1 MTVAARAA
9 ASHGAPSPSTPRLSI
24 GQVLQRLGGEFP
36 DLTSSKL
43 RFFEEKGLV
52 HPARSASGYR
62 KYSNDDV
69 ERIRRVLTLQR
80 DLYLP
85 LKVIGE
91 YLDQL
96 DRGID
101 AELPGSRA
109 PHTATILET
118 GGDLDRASLLERSG
132 ATAALL
138 DQAIA
143 SGLIASGPR
152 FTADHATMLATL
164 VELERS
170 GIGPRHLRPFKTA
183 AQHEI
188 GLIEQALPPTLRRPE
203 TGAKE
208 AAADRAGELAEL
220 LSAVRRTLVR
230 QAARELLGGDE
241 RAGR

>member
-1 MTVAARAA
+1 MIVAARAA
-9 ASHGAPSPSTPRLSI
+9 ASHGGPATSTPRLSI

-36 DLTSSKL
+36 DLSSSKL

-62 KYSNDDV
+62 KYSDDDV

-85 LKVIGE
+85 LKVIGD
-91 YLDQL
+91 YLDQV
-96 DRGID
+96 DRGLD
-101 AELPGSRA
+101 PELPGSRA
-109 PHTATILET
+109 PQTATILEA
-118 GGDLDRASLLERSG
+118 GGELDREGLLERSG
-132 ATAALL
+132 ADASLL

-143 SGLIASGPR
+143 AGLIAPGTR

-164 VELERS
+164 LELERA

-183 AQHEI
+183 AQHEV
-188 GLIEQALPPTLRRPE
+188 GLIEQALPPTPRRLE
-203 TGAKE
+203 VGGRE
-208 AAADRAGELAEL
+208 ASAERAGELAEL

-230 QAARELLGGDE
+230 QATRDLLGGDE
-241 RAGR
+241 RAAR